1 MASYGLPA
9 QAKANPRP
17 DPLLFLGG
25 PACRS
30 PGIRSPRAS
39 QGHFN
44 GFLWT
49 SSAGKS
55 YPKARSI
62 AFSGRSSVPLARHSQ
77 PTGIPR
83 PHPWLFMGVQ
93 ACRLPALKR
102 SKPLKP
108 IKGHFNG
115 FLWASSAG
123 KSYPKARSIA
133 VSGRSSV
140 PFARHSQPTGI
151 PRPLQWLLMGF
162 QRKQKL
168 PHGQIHCCFWA
179 VQRAVGQAFAANR
192 HPKATSMA
200 FYGRPSLPFASPKTL
215 QTPKTPKRPLA
226 SYGLPAQAKA
236 TPRPDPLLFLG
247 GPACRSPGIR
257 SQRAS
262 QGHINGFLWASSGGK
277 SYPKARSIAFSGRS
291 SVPLARHSQP
301 TGIPRPHPWLF
312 MGVQACRVP
321 ALKRSK
327 PLKPLK
333 GHFNGFL
340 WASSAGKSYPK
351 ARSIAVSGRSS
362 VPFARHSQPT
372 GIPRPHP
379 WLFMGVQACRLPALK
394 RSRHSQPTGI
404 PRPHQWFLMGFQRRQ
419 RLPQGQIHCCF
430 WAVQRAVARHS
441 QPTGIPRPHPWLFM
455 GVQACRLPALKRS
468 KRLKPVKGHFNG
480 FLWASSARKSYPKTR
495 SIAVSGRSS
504 VPFARHSQPT
514 GIPRPHQW
522 LLVGFQRRQ
531 KLPQGQIHC
540 CFWAVQRA
548 VRQAFLWASSAGK
561 SYPRPDPLLFV
572 GDSACRSPGIR
583 SQRASQGHFN
593 GFLWTSSAGK
603 SYPKARSIAFSG
615 RSSVPLARHS
625 QPTGIPRPHP
635 WLFMGVQA
643 CRLPALKRSKRLK
656 TPKTS
661 KILKFSH
668 PCARARNARR

>member
-1 MASYGLPA
+1 MASYRLPA
-9 QAKANPRP
+9 QAKATPRP

-30 PGIRSPRAS
+30 PGIRSQRAS

-49 SSAGKS
+49 SSASKS

-77 PTGIPR
+77 RTGIPR

-108 IKGHFNG
+108 LKGHFNG

-162 QRKQKL
+162 QRRQKL
-168 PHGQIHCCFWA
+168 PQGQIHCFFWA

-215 QTPKTPKRPLA
+215 QTPKTPKRPLQWLLM
-226 SYGLPAQAKA
+226 GFQRRQKLP
-236 TPRPDPLLFLG
+236 
-247 GPACRSPGIR
+247 
-257 SQRAS
+257 
-262 QGHINGFLWASSGGK
+262 QGKIHCCFWAVH
-277 SYPKARSIAFSGRS
+277 A
-291 SVPLARHSQP
+291 PLARHSQR

-312 MGVQACRVP
+312 MGVQACRLP

-379 WLFMGVQACRLPALK
+379 WLFLGVQA
-394 RSRHSQPTGI
+394 
-404 PRPHQWFLMGFQRRQ
+404 
-419 RLPQGQIHCCF
+419 
-430 WAVQRAVARHS
+430 
-441 QPTGIPRPHPWLFM
+441 
-455 GVQACRLPALKRS
+455 
-468 KRLKPVKGHFNG
+468 
-480 FLWASSARKSYPKTR
+480 ASPKTLQTPK
-495 SIAVSGRSS
+495 A
-504 VPFARHSQPT
+504 PK
-514 GIPRPHQW
+514 RPLQW
-522 LLVGFQRRQ
+522 LLMPFA
-531 KLPQGQIHC
+531 KL
-540 CFWAVQRA
+540 AV
-548 VRQAFLWASSAGK
+548 
-561 SYPRPDPLLFV
+561 
-572 GDSACRSPGIR
+572 C
-583 SQRASQGHFN
+583 
-593 GFLWTSSAGK
+593 
-603 SYPKARSIAFSG
+603 
-615 RSSVPLARHS
+615 
-625 QPTGIPRPHP
+625 QP
-635 WLFMGVQA
+635 
-643 CRLPALKRSKRLK
+643 
-656 TPKTS
+656 
-661 KILKFSH
+661 
-668 PCARARNARR
+668 